1 MNSNKNL
8 TNSHNIQSTPV
19 QVIYFLKNKIISA
32 NKFLLSSTFNSVLD
46 FFKINNKSESKIKLK
61 DEYIYENRKLNLNEP
76 LINLIELKKNSSSSI
91 IESVEIYIELEE
103 SNKNDYIPIF
113 NKLIQPKK
121 NPFGIYVFN
130 SNEGSIRLEQYPEK
144 IIKKFELDKYNPN
157 YSAYC
162 NSPKNLYLSG
172 GKINNTTSF
181 NDFWII
187 NNKKYSIIQK
197 KMPYKKSNHSMLYVY
212 LNNKEYIF
220 IAGGDGN
227 LITFYY
233 DINMNSFIVWSNMN
247 SINIK
252 PSLYQY
258 NEYIY
263 SFNSFNKSTNS
274 IFFERTN
281 LVTGKPSWEKI
292 VPKYN
297 QSLNF
302 KSKNFGISKSANN
315 DIIFLGGED
324 ADNKIVIYDPIKNS
338 LSFQNE
344 HENIKVKLSDKN
356 FYCVNKEHYIALPS
370 SLSLKKEI
378 AVVNIIKKSIRLI
391 NFEISLGKNKIQLKN
406 NDIIDKEE
414 KSVGNIFVNAKIHE
428 RLRFDIQPQIS
439 EAQKLS
445 FETKEDNLNEKSI
458 IQIEYKPELE
468 KEEVFNKITKRE
480 KKKNIFYVSN
490 DIVYNNFV
498 NLIVKKIKR
507 KFKVK

>member
-61 DEYIYENRKLNLNEP
+61 DEYIYKNRKLNLNEP

-197 KMPYKKSNHSMLYVY
+197 KMPYKKSNHSMIYVY

-324 ADNKIVIYDPIKNS
+324 A
-338 LSFQNE
+338 FQKE
-344 HENIKVKLSDKN
+344 HENIKVKLSDKI

-370 SLSLKKEI
+370 SLSIKKEI

-406 NDIIDKEE
+406 NDINDKEE

-428 RLRFDIQPQIS
+428 RL
-439 EAQKLS
+439 QKLS
-445 FETKEDNLNEKSI
+445 FETKGDNLNEKSI
-458 IQIEYKPELE
+458 IKIEYKPELE